1 MMNELLSGLL
11 KNVAPGLAT
20 VVAGPLGGMAVRAI
34 AEKLGVEDTVE
45 AVSKAIQEDPE
56 AAAKLAEIDL
66 RQFEAEVKDRDGAR
80 EMQIVALQQEDWF
93 AKNFIY
99 LFTSIWSI
107 FAMSYFAFVTFGNV
121 PESGIRMAD
130 TILGV
135 LIGTVLTGF
144 FNFYFGSSKSSKE
157 KTDAMIKGMK

>member
-1 MMNELLSGLL
+1 MNELLAGLL

-20 VVAGPLGGMAVRAI
+20 VVAGPLGGMAVKAI

-45 AVSKAIQEDPE
+45 AVTQAVQADPE
-56 AAAKLAEIDL
+56 AAQKLAEIDL
-66 RQFEAEVKDRDGAR
+66 KQFELEVKDRDGAR
-80 EMQIVALQQEDWF
+80 AMQIVALQQDDWF

-99 LFTSIWSI
+99 LFTAVWSV
-107 FAMSYFAFVTFGNV
+107 FAMAYFTFVTFGTV
-121 PESGIRMAD
+121 PEGGVRMAD

-144 FNFYFGSSKSSKE
+144 FNFFFGSSKSSKD
-157 KTDAMIKGMK
+157 KTEALMKGMK

>member
-1 MMNELLSGLL
+1 MNELLAGLL

-45 AVSKAIQEDPE
+45 AVTQAIQADPE

-66 RQFEAEVKDRDGAR
+66 KQFEAEVKDRDGAR
-80 EMQIVALQQEDWF
+80 AMQIVALQQDDWF
-93 AKNFIY
+93 AKNFLY
-99 LFTSIWSI
+99 VFTSVWSV
-107 FAMSYFAFVTFGNV
+107 FAMAYFTFVTFGTV
-121 PESGIRMAD
+121 PEGGVRMAD

-144 FNFYFGSSKSSKE
+144 FNFFFGSSKSSKD
-157 KTDAMIKGMK
+157 KTEALMKGMK

>member
-1 MMNELLSGLL
+1 MNELLAGLL

-45 AVSKAIQEDPE
+45 AVTQAVQADPE
-56 AAAKLAEIDL
+56 AAQKLAEIDL
-66 RQFEAEVKDRDGAR
+66 KQFELEVKDRDGAR
-80 EMQIVALQQEDWF
+80 AMQIVALQQDDWL

-99 LFTSIWSI
+99 LFTAVWSV
-107 FAMSYFAFVTFGNV
+107 FAMTYFAFVTFGTV
-121 PESGIRMAD
+121 PEGGVRMAD

-144 FNFYFGSSKSSKE
+144 FNFFFGSSKSSKD
-157 KTDAMIKGMK
+157 KTEALMKGLK